1 MLSNIGLPGEGAAS
15 LTWQRDIP
23 GISRERRVW
32 FNKELLQVDQFKPP
46 KIQQQAIRARLN
58 YFLGAEEYDRLFV
71 AFEILRIENEV
82 LTLGVLPACT
92 SEVQDKYSWHVA
104 IVAEALLKQAIRKV
118 NVIPLNG
125 SRSSQA
131 Q

>member
-1 MLSNIGLPGEGAAS
+1 
-15 LTWQRDIP
+15 
-23 GISRERRVW
+23 
-32 FNKELLQVDQFKPP
+32 
-46 KIQQQAIRARLN
+46 LN

-71 AFEILRIENEV
+71 AFEILHIENEV
-82 LTLGVLPACT
+82 LTVGVLPACT

-104 IVAEALLKQAIRKV
+104 IVAEALLKV

-125 SRSSQA
+125 YRPSQA